1 MINQSTRELL
11 KAMKLTAMANE
22 LQRQMEDPA
31 TYAALGFEDRLS
43 LLTDAEWGRRQANKL
58 VRYIKNATFST
69 PSASIEGIEYHDDRK
84 LDKAEILRYATCQ
97 YIIDGHHII
106 LKGASGNGKTYLAC
120 ALGNAACRKFY
131 TVKYIRMPEL
141 LDELNVAKGCGDL
154 KKTIK
159 AYQKVDLLI
168 LDEWLIRTL
177 TPQESYD
184 LLEIAESRCTDK
196 STIFCTQYEP
206 VEWYSRITEYSGWFY
221 ISCPVIWKSLFISA
235 FCAYRIIISVETLVK
250 TATHRRCGKVLTNIP
265 AEMDKSSSTKE
276 AISEYWNSD
285 FQFSGSA
292 ISSHKNIHIT
302 PTEAAGSPISEAI
315 MDRII
320 HNSYE
325 VLIDG
330 KVSMRE
336 RHGLK
341 AAQKGGIHE

>member
-1 MINQSTRELL
+1 
-11 KAMKLTAMANE
+11 
-22 LQRQMEDPA
+22 
-31 TYAALGFEDRLS
+31 
-43 LLTDAEWGRRQANKL
+43 
-58 VRYIKNATFST
+58 
-69 PSASIEGIEYHDDRK
+69 
-84 LDKAEILRYATCQ
+84 
-97 YIIDGHHII
+97 
-106 LKGASGNGKTYLAC
+106 
-120 ALGNAACRKFY
+120 
-131 TVKYIRMPEL
+131 MPEL

-196 STIFCTQYEP
+196 STI
-206 VEWYSRITEYSGWFY
+206 
-221 ISCPVIWKSLFISA
+221 
-235 FCAYRIIISVETLVK
+235 
-250 TATHRRCGKVLTNIP
+250 
-265 AEMDKSSSTKE
+265 
-276 AISEYWNSD
+276 
-285 FQFSGSA
+285 
-292 ISSHKNIHIT
+292 T

-341 AAQKGGIHE
+341 ATQKGGIHE